1 MPHKDPAKKLDY
13 ARKRRQRLQANYLLR
28 KSRISPEALA
38 AAEQRIGKIRTVAIW
53 KKKRKQVLTDR
64 EEWRIL

>member
-28 KSRISPEALA
+28 QSRISPEALA
-38 AAEQRIGKIRTVAIW
+38 AAEQRIGKRRLVVLQ
-53 KKKRKQVLTDR
+53 KRK
-64 EEWRIL
+64 